1 MVNFRANFIN
11 TASIVK
17 YGHDNKPQVGN
28 ASFVELNPLDK
39 NDYLTLNK
47 VNLNWENCN
56 TYANDI
62 TEKFNKAYIAGDD
75 RSKRKFYALTSQED
89 KFERLRED
97 DVLGLALVEAYMG
110 GISFFVDYLQVSPN
124 HKHTVG
130 GKHIKHIGTAILN
143 SLKEIVPKKN
153 IFLDAVNSEVG
164 FYERNGFKVESKG
177 KSETVMRWVGK
188 TLEKISSR

>member
-1 MVNFRANFIN
+1 
-11 TASIVK
+11 
-17 YGHDNKPQVGN
+17 
-28 ASFVELNPLDK
+28 
-39 NDYLTLNK
+39 
-47 VNLNWENCN
+47 
-56 TYANDI
+56 
-62 TEKFNKAYIAGDD
+62 
-75 RSKRKFYALTSQED
+75 
-89 KFERLRED
+89 
-97 DVLGLALVEAYMG
+97 
-110 GISFFVDYLQVSPN
+110 
-124 HKHTVG
+124 VG